1 MGDALT
7 GLLLAGGSASRFG
20 ANKLLARLP
29 GDECVGLKAARRI
42 ADAVDSLLVVTRA
55 GDDTTWECFSQA
67 GFEVVACADAHLGMG
82 HSVRCGV
89 RRSMQARAWIVAL
102 GDMPHVDTA
111 TVQRVIRRFDEA
123 DAIIV
128 PRYRQ
133 RSGHPVL
140 FPARFRSDLLELS
153 GDEGARSIL
162 RSYAAEVQW
171 IETDDPGVLLDI
183 DEPSDLTRTPDR
195 DGSA

>member
-20 ANKLLARLP
+20 SNKLIARLP
-29 GDECVGLKAARRI
+29 SDECVGLQAARRI
-42 ADAVDSLLVVTRA
+42 ADAVDTLIVVTRA
-55 GDDTTWECFSQA
+55 GDDTTRDRFSQG
-67 GFEVVACADAHLGMG
+67 GFDVVECADADRGMG
-82 HSVRCGV
+82 HSLRCGV

-102 GDMPHVDTA
+102 GDMPHVETA
-111 TVQRVIRRFDEA
+111 TVKRVIRRFNET

-133 RSGHPVL
+133 RAGHPVL

-153 GDEGARSIL
+153 GDEGARTIL
-162 RSYAAEVQW
+162 RCHAAAVLW

-183 DEPSDLTRTPDR
+183 DEPSDLHWTGEPD
-195 DGSA
+195 AV

>member
-20 ANKLLARLP
+20 SNKLIARLP
-29 GDECVGLKAARRI
+29 GDECVGLQAARRI
-42 ADAVDSLLVVTRA
+42 ADAVETLIIVTRA
-55 GDDTTWECFSQA
+55 GDDTTRDRFSQA
-67 GFEVVACADAHLGMG
+67 GFDVVECADADRGMG
-82 HSVRCGV
+82 HSLRCGV

-102 GDMPHVDTA
+102 GDMPHVETA
-111 TVQRVIRRFDEA
+111 TVKRVIRRFNET

-128 PRYRQ
+128 PQYHQ

-140 FPARFRSDLLELS
+140 FPARFRSDLLALS

-162 RSYAAEVQW
+162 RFHAAEVQW
-171 IETDDPGVLLDI
+171 FATDDPGVLLDI
-183 DEPSDLTRTPDR
+183 DAPSDLTRAEGPDA
-195 DGSA
+195 G